1 MAEIACWMYSGER
14 QVIALRK
21 AYLDAVLRQDVGF
34 FDTDARTGDI
44 VFGVSTDTLLVQDA
58 IGEKV
63 GNFIHY
69 IATFLAG
76 LVVGFVAAWRLALL
90 SVAVIPAIA
99 FAGGLYAYTLTGLT
113 SKSRESYA
121 NAGVVA
127 EQVSLPSFSLGLPA
141 YYKLASSEACSNLS
155 RYDGIRYGR
164 QVSADDLNELYGGSQ
179 ANGLGHEVKMRI
191 LMGTYALSAGYYD
204 AYYKRAQQVRTL
216 VKLSFKEAL
225 DRYNILVSPA
235 APSAAYKI
243 GEKTNDPL
251 AMYAGDIMTVNVNL
265 AGLPALV
272 VPCGF
277 VEGGSAGL
285 PVGLQMIGSP
295 FSEGNLLRVG
305 HIFEQTLQ
313 NYSFVPPLLT
323 ES

>member
-1 MAEIACWMYSGER
+1 VSTNPASELAGVHAGGVLAASVHNGLRCNRRHNLCSCTLAEAAFSRFPEIACWMYTGER

-69 IATFLAG
+69 ISTFLAG

-127 EQVSLPSFSLGLPA
+127 EQVTDSLASLPPVVFPAELGSSCSLH
-141 YYKLASSEACSNLS
+141 CC
-155 RYDGIRYGR
+155 
-164 QVSADDLNELYGGSQ
+164 
-179 ANGLGHEVKMRI
+179 
-191 LMGTYALSAGYYD
+191 
-204 AYYKRAQQVRTL
+204 
-216 VKLSFKEAL
+216 
-225 DRYNILVSPA
+225 LVS
-235 APSAAYKI
+235 S
-243 GEKTNDPL
+243 
-251 AMYAGDIMTVNVNL
+251 
-265 AGLPALV
+265 
-272 VPCGF
+272 
-277 VEGGSAGL
+277 
-285 PVGLQMIGSP
+285 
-295 FSEGNLLRVG
+295 
-305 HIFEQTLQ
+305 HIF
-313 NYSFVPPLLT
+313 LLDKC
-323 ES
+323 SC